1 MKNFCLP
8 LHGDAWWQQE
18 DTNVHVF
25 NVTELY
31 TQKWL
36 QWSML
41 GYYVY
46 VIIHTY
52 MCMDTPKSAEGGAV
66 KGDGVKVMGR
76 SKETQL

>member
-1 MKNFCLP
+1 
-8 LHGDAWWQQE
+8 
-18 DTNVHVF
+18 
-25 NVTELY
+25 
-31 TQKWL
+31 
-36 QWSML
+36 ML